1 MGILKDSLKNKNEIK
16 RYFID
21 ASKNPNDYKFD
32 ILSL

>member
-1 MGILKDSLKNKNEIK
+1 MGILKDSLKNRNEIK

-21 ASKNPNDYKFD
+21 YSKDPNDDKFD

>member
-21 ASKNPNDYKFD
+21 ANKDPNNDKFD
-32 ILSL
+32 ILIL